1 MVKSQSC
8 TSCGADRYT
17 REMKLLAGLLPFF
30 LSALGCCRAGYLRL
44 DLKISPISNISGELL
59 LERWSP
65 LLNGIALASQPAG
78 SVSFINMVNNLKG
91 DVGRGYYLG
100 ILMGTPAQKMNILV
114 DTGSSNFAVAG
125 APSNNVETFFNPKLS
140 TTYKP
145 LGLDVTVRYTQGSWE
160 GKLGLD
166 DISIPEGLNGT
177 VTINIATILQSE
189 DFFLP
194 GIKWQGILGLAY
206 RQLAK
211 PSSSIAP
218 FFDSLVRQL
227 EIANVFSLQMCGA
240 GLSMSTE
247 EQSSPVQ
254 GSLILGGIEPSL
266 SQGDTWYTPI
276 VEEWY
281 YQIEVLKLEV
291 GGQNINLDCT
301 EYNTDKAI
309 VDSGT
314 TLLRLPVNVF
324 LAVVMAI
331 KDSSQVESFADGFW
345 AGSQLACWPQDSKP
359 WSFFPK
365 ISIYL
370 RGENSTQSFRITIL
384 PQLYIQP
391 MADIGTLMECYRFGI
406 SPSSNG
412 LVLGATVMEGFYV
425 IFDRAQKRIG
435 FAASSCAVIDDVSVS
450 EIAGPFLA
458 TDVSSNCFRERPMT
472 QPVLW
477 IISYFLIALCS
488 ITLLISIILL
498 VVPCGQRNSNGLTDD
513 SSLIRHR
520 WK

>member
-1 MVKSQSC
+1 
-8 TSCGADRYT
+8 
-17 REMKLLAGLLPFF
+17 MKLLAGILPF
-30 LSALGCCRAGYLRL
+30 LWALGCGRAGYVRLPLRV
-44 DLKISPISNISGELL
+44 SPASDPSGWAGRTPL
-59 LERWSP
+59 LE
-65 LLNGIALASQPAG
+65 GIALASQPAG
-78 SVSFINMVNNLKG
+78 SVSFVDMVNNLKG
-91 DVGRGYYLG
+91 DVGRGYYLE
-100 ILMGTPAQKMNILV
+100 ILIGFPAQKMNILV

-125 APSNNVETFFNPKLS
+125 APSRNVDTYFNPELS

-145 LGLDVTVRYTQGSWE
+145 LNLEVSVRYTQGSWV
-160 GKLGLD
+160 GKLGMD
-166 DISIPEGLNGT
+166 YIAIPKGFNAT
-177 VTINIATILQSE
+177 VPINIATILQSE

-194 GIKWQGILGLAY
+194 GIKWQGILGMAY
-206 RQLAK
+206 KKLAK
-211 PSSSIAP
+211 PSSSVEP
-218 FFDSLVRQL
+218 FFDSVVKHMG
-227 EIANVFSLQMCGA
+227 IPDVFSLQMCGA
-240 GLSMSTE
+240 GLSLRAE
-247 EQSSPVQ
+247 EQSSPVE
-254 GSLILGGIEPSL
+254 GSLIMGGIEPSL
-266 SQGDTWYTPI
+266 SQGETWYTPI
-276 VEEWY
+276 KEEWY

-291 GGQNINLDCT
+291 GGENLNLDCT

-331 KDSSQVESFADGFW
+331 KETSQIDAFADGFW
-345 AGSQLACWPQDSKP
+345 SGSQLACWPQGTKP

-391 MADIGTLMECYRFGI
+391 MADIGTLVECYRFGI
-406 SPSSNG
+406 SSSSNG

-425 IFDRAQKRIG
+425 IFDRAQKRVG
-435 FAASSCAVIDDVSVS
+435 FAISSCAVFDGFAVS
-450 EIAGPFLA
+450 EVAGPFSA
-458 TDVSSNCFRERPMT
+458 TDVSTNCFRERTRTEPA
-472 QPVLW
+472 LW
-477 IISYFLIALCS
+477 IISYSLIALCG

-498 VVPCGQRNSNGLTDD
+498 VVPCGQRHSNGLTDD

>member
-1 MVKSQSC
+1 
-8 TSCGADRYT
+8 
-17 REMKLLAGLLPFF
+17 MKTLARLMLPFF
-30 LSALGCCRAGYLRL
+30 LWALGCCREGYLRL
-44 DLKISPISNISGELL
+44 DLRVSPVSNISVELL
-59 LERWSP
+59 LERRTPS
-65 LLNGIALASQPAG
+65 LLDGISLASQPGAGG

-91 DVGRGYYLG
+91 DVGRGYYFE
-100 ILMGTPAQKMNILV
+100 ILMGTPVQRMNILV

-125 APSNNVETFFNPKLS
+125 APTSNVETFFNPKLS

-145 LGLDVTVRYTQGSWE
+145 LSLDVTVRYTQGSWE
-160 GKLGLD
+160 GKLGSD
-166 DISIPEGLNGT
+166 VITMPKGLNGT
-177 VTINIATILQSE
+177 VKINIATILQSE

-211 PSSSIAP
+211 PSSSIEP
-218 FFDSLVRQL
+218 FFDSLVNQL
-227 EIANVFSLQMCGA
+227 EIADVFSLQMCGA
-240 GLSMSTE
+240 GLSLNTE
-247 EQSSPVQ
+247 EQSRPVQ

-276 VEEWY
+276 KEEWY

-291 GGQNINLDCT
+291 GGRNLNLDCT
-301 EYNTDKAI
+301 EYNADKAI

-314 TLLRLPVNVF
+314 TLLRLPENVF

-331 KDSSQVESFADGFW
+331 KESSQVNSFADGFW
-345 AGSQLACWPQDSKP
+345 LGSQLACWPQGSKP
-359 WSFFPK
+359 WSSFPK
-365 ISIYL
+365 ISVYL

-391 MADIGTLMECYRFGI
+391 MADIGTAMECYRFGI

-425 IFDRAQKRIG
+425 TFDRAQKRVG
-435 FAASSCAVIDDVSVS
+435 FAASSCAVVDGVSVS
-450 EIAGPFLA
+450 EIAGPFSA
-458 TDVSSNCFRERPMT
+458 TDVSSDCFRERPRT
-472 QPVLW
+472 QPALW
-477 IISYFLIALCS
+477 IVSYALIALCS
-488 ITLLISIILL
+488 ISLLISIILL
-498 VVPCGQRNSNGLTDD
+498 VVPCGQRNGNGLSDG

>member
-1 MVKSQSC
+1 MQ
-8 TSCGADRYT
+8 
-17 REMKLLAGLLPFF
+17 LLAGILLF
-30 LSALGCCRAGYLRL
+30 LSALGCCRAGSLRL
-44 DLKISPISNISGELL
+44 PLKVSPTYNASGELL
-59 LERWSP
+59 EKRSRLLE
-65 LLNGIALASQPAG
+65 GISLASKPVG
-78 SVSFINMVNNLKG
+78 SVSFVSMVNNLKG
-91 DVGRGYYLG
+91 DVGRGYYLE
-100 ILMGTPAQKMNILV
+100 ILIGVPAQKMNILV

-125 APSNNVETFFNPKLS
+125 APSSNVETYFNPQRS
-140 TTYKP
+140 TTYKS
-145 LGLDVTVRYTQGSWE
+145 LNLDVSVRYTQGSWM
-160 GKLGLD
+160 GQLGTD
-166 DISIPEGLNGT
+166 VMTIPKGLNGT

-206 RQLAK
+206 RMLAK
-211 PSSSIAP
+211 PSSSVEP

-227 EIANVFSLQMCGA
+227 GIPDVFSLQMCGA
-240 GLSMSTE
+240 GLSLRAE
-247 EQSSPVQ
+247 EQSSPVE
-254 GSLILGGIEPSL
+254 GSLIMGGIEPSL
-266 SQGDTWYTPI
+266 SQGETWYTPI
-276 VEEWY
+276 KEEWY

-291 GGQNINLDCT
+291 GGQNLNLDCT

-331 KDSSQVESFADGFW
+331 KEGSKVEEFADGFW
-345 AGSQLACWPQDSKP
+345 SGSQLACWPQGTKP

-370 RGENSTQSFRITIL
+370 RGENATQSFRITIL

-391 MADIGTLMECYRFGI
+391 MADIGALVECYRFGI
-406 SPSSNG
+406 SSSSNG

-425 IFDRAQKRIG
+425 IFDRAQKRVG
-435 FAASSCAVIDDVSVS
+435 FATSSCAVVDGSSVS
-450 EIAGPFLA
+450 EIAGPFSVA
-458 TDVSSNCFRERPMT
+458 DVSNNCFRERRRTEPA
-472 QPVLW
+472 LW
-477 IISYFLIALCS
+477 IISYSLIALCG
-488 ITLLISIILL
+488 ITLFISIILL
-498 VVPCGQRNSNGLTDD
+498 VLPCGQRNSNGLTDD